1 MRLFV
6 AAGNKKST
14 QERINEHNMTSIWMT
29 QLANVY
35 FVHEPALTVDTPTT
49 KSACLFYCVRHIWCL
64 SVNFNTVSGSC
75 ELMDV
80 VHQNNEELY
89 KNSTSGSI
97 YFTSQVN

>member
-6 AAGNKKST
+6 AAGKEKST

-35 FVHEPALTVDTPTT
+35 FVHEPALSVDTPTT
-49 KSACLFYCVRHIWCL
+49 KSSCLFLCVRHTWCL

-75 ELMDV
+75 ELMNA

-89 KNSTSGSI
+89 KNSTSSFI
-97 YFTSQVN
+97 HFTSKVN